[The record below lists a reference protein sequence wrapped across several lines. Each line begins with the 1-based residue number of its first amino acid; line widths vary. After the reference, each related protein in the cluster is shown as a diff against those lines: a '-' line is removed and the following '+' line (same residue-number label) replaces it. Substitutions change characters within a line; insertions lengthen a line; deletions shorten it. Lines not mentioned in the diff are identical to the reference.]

1 MMKQKRAGEWG
12 YFLAGVAELARNRM
26 LVAHALREVHPA
38 SVQFSALVQI
48 VGCMQVVLLNQ
59 AAILCI
65 QIVEMTLNFKG

>member
-12 YFLAGVAELARNRM
+12 YYFLAGVAELARNRYY
-26 LVAHALREVHPA
+26 AGCTLREVHPA

-65 QIVEMTLNFKG
+65 Q